1 MDLWEDRQQRNI
13 HQSETLEITLF
24 SSGENVVSLML
35 NLVQEP
41 VLDVYKYSLEWKN
54 RKYFKSFEK

>member
-13 HQSETLEITLF
+13 HQSETLEIMLF

-54 RKYFKSFEK
+54 RKYFKSSEK